1 MIYKALG
8 SLLLVLVGGY
18 LALSVSRYERR
29 RLLVL
34 DAYLSLIYHIKGQI
48 DCYAMPIRDILAMM
62 DPALLAVCLG
72 AEDVDMVREWLSRHL
87 SSPESPLPVL
97 VEEGRLYLSPEAE
110 RLLASFARELGAT
123 HRNDQVARCEHYI
136 AVLGEERH
144 RLVETLSTRIR
155 VGGTL
160 CLCAAV
166 GAAVLLW

>member
-8 SLLLVLVGGY
+8 SLLLLLAGGY

-48 DCYAMPIRDILAMM
+48 DCYAMPIRDIFAML
-62 DPALLAVCLG
+62 DPVLLAACLG
-72 AEDVDMVREWLSRHL
+72 VDDPDVATAWRSQRLGV
-87 SSPESPLPVL
+87 PESPLPAL

-110 RLLASFARELGAT
+110 RLLSSFARELGST
-123 HRNDQVARCEHYI
+123 HREDQVARCDHYI

-144 RLVETLSTRIR
+144 RLVESMTTRIR
-155 VGGTL
+155 VGSTL
-160 CLCAAV
+160 CLCAAA